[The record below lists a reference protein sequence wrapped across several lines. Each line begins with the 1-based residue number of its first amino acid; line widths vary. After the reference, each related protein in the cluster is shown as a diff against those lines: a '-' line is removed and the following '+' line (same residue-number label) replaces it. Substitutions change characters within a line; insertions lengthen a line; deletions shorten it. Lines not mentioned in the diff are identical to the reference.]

1 MVCGQVL
8 HGTICSEAGP
18 DCKGAPLSLQTPHVP
33 CCGKLVGMKSK
44 SGKASKK
51 NSGGLVYSTEVGRT
65 CPGCL
70 RGLDACVCKARHN
83 TVVAAEAAAGDGV
96 VRLHRETK
104 GRKGKGVTLVRGVVL
119 AEAEL
124 LKLAKVLK
132 AGCGVGG
139 AVKDGVI
146 ELQTADREKVKA
158 LLEGKG
164 FAVKVAGG

>member
-1 MVCGQVL
+1 MGVSCG
-8 HGTICSEAGP
+8 G
-18 DCKGAPLSLQTPHVP
+18 LQRAWW
-33 CCGKLVGMKSK
+33 CWGKLAGMKSK

-51 NSGGLVYSTEVGRT
+51 GGGGLVYSTEVGKT

-70 RGLDACVCKARHN
+70 RAVAECVCKERHT
-83 TVVAAEAAAGDGV
+83 TVVAAEAEAGDGV

-104 GRKGKGVTLVRGVVL
+104 GRKGKGVTWVKGVVL

-124 LKLAKVLK
+124 KKLAKVLK

-139 AVKDGVI
+139 SVKDGVI
-146 ELQTADREKVKA
+146 ELQTADREKVKG

-164 FAVKVAGG
+164 FVVKVAGG